1 MKIALV
7 HDYLIQDGG
16 AERVLQVFQDMWPE
30 APTFALF
37 HDPKRVGG
45 AFDGKDIR
53 TSFLQNVP
61 FALKSYKWF
70 LPLMPAATE
79 HHNLNDFDVV
89 LTSTSAFAKG
99 VITRPDT
106 LHLCYCHTPT
116 RYLWSDTHSYVNE
129 LGLPRPIKKLVPYML
144 SGLRVWDRQAAERVD
159 RFIANSETVK
169 RRIRKYYQ
177 RDSRIIHPPVETSR
191 FSVAP
196 RTENYF
202 VAGGRLVAYKRFDI
216 IVQAF
221 NKLGRPLKIF
231 GEGPELSKLKSLARK
246 NIEFMGKVSEEDKA
260 ELYRKAIAYLHPQ
273 EEDFGITAV
282 EAMASGRPV
291 IAYRRGGAQETV
303 IDGVTGEFIE
313 EQSWEELA
321 NLIIRFRPE
330 NYDSQVIRE
339 HAEKFD
345 TELFKEK
352 IGEFV
357 ESAWE
362 RWGEGRRVED
372 ETEEASKELAY

>member
-30 APTFALF
+30 APTFALL
-37 HDPKRVGG
+37 HDPKRVGR

-53 TSFLQNVP
+53 TSFLQGVP
-61 FALKSYKWF
+61 FALRKYKWF

-79 HHNLNDFDVV
+79 HHNLNDYDVV

-99 VITRPDT
+99 VITRPET

-129 LGLPRPIKKLVPYML
+129 LGLPRPIKKLMPYML
-144 SGLRVWDRQAAERVD
+144 SGLRVWDRHAAERVD

-177 RDSRIIHPPVETSR
+177 RDSRVIHPPVETAR
-191 FSVAP
+191 FSIAP
-196 RTENYF
+196 RVGDYY
-202 VAGGRLVAYKRFDI
+202 VAGGRLVTYKRFDV

-231 GEGPELSKLKSLARK
+231 GEGPEMAKLRAMAKK
-246 NIEFMGKVSEEDKA
+246 NIEFLGKVSETDKA
-260 ELYRKAIAYLHPQ
+260 ELYRRGLAYLHPQ

-303 IDGVTGEFIE
+303 VEGVTGEFIE

-330 NYDSQVIRE
+330 DYDPRAIRE
-339 HAEKFD
+339 HAKKFD
-345 TELFKEK
+345 TGLFQEK
-352 IGEFV
+352 IRDLVDAGWEQWRSGE
-357 ESAWE
+357 
-362 RWGEGRRVED
+362 RVED
-372 ETEEASKELAY
+372 KDEERPKEFAV

>member
-330 NYDSQVIRE
+330 NYDPQVIRE

-362 RWGEGRRVED
+362 RWDEGQRVED
-372 ETEEASKELAY
+372 ETEETSKELAY